1 MGSVE
6 FMKGAFDALVARG
19 VIDSSALSEVSISD
33 EEFEQLEKEC
43 EIQIP
48 EEVRAYLR
56 AYGHTFSML
65 ATAVPEDLYA
75 HSDYV
80 N

>member
-1 MGSVE
+1 MGSAE

-19 VIDSSALSEVSISD
+19 VIDSSVLTEVSISD
-33 EEFEQLEKEC
+33 EEFEAFEKEH

-56 AYGHTFSML
+56 
-65 ATAVPEDLYA
+65 
-75 HSDYV
+75 
-80 N
+80 